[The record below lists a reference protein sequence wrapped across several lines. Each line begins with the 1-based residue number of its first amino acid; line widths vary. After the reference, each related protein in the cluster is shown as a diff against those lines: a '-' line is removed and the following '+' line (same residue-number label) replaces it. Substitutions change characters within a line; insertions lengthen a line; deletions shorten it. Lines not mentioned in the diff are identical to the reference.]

1 MSGHTCWATA
11 KKRFVACKNEKR
23 SYWKEAIFRGTAAAN
38 DAVAVLLGHH
48 AGPRCLQRP
57 PLSSASIYMC
67 NSDLCNPKG
76 KGPAALCQSVLWL
89 PLLTSSLPKQQT
101 LTTNIKIKQTL
112 AKYTYSVVHSLL
124 IQEEPLG
131 HPVLFWHS
139 VLPWLIS
146 SSIVSCW

>member
-11 KKRFVACKNEKR
+11 KKCFVACKNEKR

-57 PLSSASIYMC
+57 ALSSASIYMC
-67 NSDLCNPKG
+67 NSDLCNPKE
-76 KGPAALCQSVLWL
+76 KGPAALCQC
-89 PLLTSSLPKQQT
+89 PMATSPNIFITQ
-101 LTTNIKIKQTL
+101 TTNIKIKQTL
-112 AKYTYSVVHSLL
+112 AKYTYSVVHSLVT
-124 IQEEPLG
+124 QEEPLG
-131 HPVLFWHS
+131 RLVLFWLP